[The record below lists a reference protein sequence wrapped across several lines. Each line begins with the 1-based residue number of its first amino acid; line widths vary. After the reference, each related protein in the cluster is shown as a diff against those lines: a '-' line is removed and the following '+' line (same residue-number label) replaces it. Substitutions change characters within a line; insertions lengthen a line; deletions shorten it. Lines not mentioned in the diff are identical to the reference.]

1 MGQATEEKTS
11 CHLVRIVATRFL
23 AVMFFSRFA
32 LPWLLVLASA
42 ASVAAQDLGPFG
54 GTPENARRYT
64 ECMALARK
72 EPLRAQPIAEKWMG
86 NGGGLGARHCVAV
99 AMFEAGRTTQA
110 AVQFESI
117 ARDLGQERP
126 DLRAELWAQAGQA
139 WADTGDGA
147 KAAAAQTRAIDLKP
161 NDPDLWIDR
170 GLTYAG
176 LSEWPRAVSDFDR
189 ALALRRNDVEIL
201 VLRAAAWRN
210 SGDPARAI
218 ADAQLALKIA
228 PDNTEA
234 LLERGYALL
243 ARGDR
248 SAAQADFAKVLS
260 LVPPGTN
267 SAKRAE
273 AGMQG
278 GSPPKTS
285 PIPGNST
292 PSKR

>member
-1 MGQATEEKTS
+1 
-11 CHLVRIVATRFL
+11 
-23 AVMFFSRFA
+23 MFFTRHTLS
-32 LPWLLVLASA
+32 WLLVLASA
-42 ASVAAQDLGPFG
+42 TPVLAQDLGPFG
-54 GTPENARRYT
+54 GTPENARRYN

-72 EPLRAQPIAEKWMG
+72 EPLRALPAAEKWMG
-86 NGGGLGARHCVAV
+86 DGGGLGARHCVAI
-99 AMFEAGRTTQA
+99 AMFEAGRAAQA
-110 AVQFESI
+110 ATQFESI

-126 DLRAELWAQAGQA
+126 DLRADLWAQAGQA
-139 WADTGDGA
+139 WSDAGEGG
-147 KAAAAQTRAIDLKP
+147 KAAAAQTRALDLKP

-176 LSEWPRAVSDFDR
+176 LSEWPRAISDFDR

-210 SGDPARAI
+210 AGDSTKAM
-218 ADAQLALKIA
+218 ADAELALKIA

-234 LLERGYALL
+234 LLERGYAFL

-248 SAAQADFAKVLS
+248 PAAGKDFNKVLG

-273 AGMQG
+273 VGLQG
-278 GSPPKTS
+278 GASAAPAAPAASRSPNN
-285 PIPGNST
+285 GD
-292 PSKR
+292 KR